1 MKLRL
6 GYSDHA
12 EDAGRTINFP
22 AEALLRHAF
31 LCGKTGSGK
40 TVTLLHWCMYL
51 AEQLVKNP
59 DTAPGFTF
67 IDPHG
72 DAVNDL

>member
-31 LCGKTGSGK
+31 LYRRQNRVGK
-40 TVTLLHWCMYL
+40 TVTLLNWCIISCR
-51 AEQLVKNP
+51 
-59 DTAPGFTF
+59 TTG
-67 IDPHG
+67 
-72 DAVNDL
+72 